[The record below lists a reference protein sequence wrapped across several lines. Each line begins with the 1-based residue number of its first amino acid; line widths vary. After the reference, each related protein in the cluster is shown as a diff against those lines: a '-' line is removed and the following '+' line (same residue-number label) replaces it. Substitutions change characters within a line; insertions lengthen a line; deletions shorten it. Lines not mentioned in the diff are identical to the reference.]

1 MALIILLFLHLILE
15 VHPQYLPQPFLS
27 VFPAVIT
34 QNGSVM
40 LDCGADK
47 TLYQCYFY
55 PKGQDE
61 NTTLSSS
68 CQLSLTGSELMWWT
82 GRSSGSP
89 EPVNMICFYSKKAT
103 AGSRPSDHSLPVAVL
118 ILDQKPT
125 ISLQYDFQRD
135 EFTAVC
141 EIQLSRSVIAEF
153 RCELYTG
160 DLQFLKGESQKSGFE
175 KLNCIF
181 TASKNDLFRRL
192 HSAKSREVSC
202 DYSLK
207 SHPSTRSPR
216 SDKYDIS
223 VVLPIPTQPSTTQ
236 QKSTTA
242 PPVSSTHKSTSKDP
256 TTSVAP
262 NTTCSTRA
270 PDIAPVITQ
279 VTQQNPTD
287 PPKNETT
294 ARTIT
299 TFTTSVIPTST
310 GVLIT
315 DSTGTRKREKSPA
328 TGLLLVTAV
337 SVTGIS
343 VFLGGV
349 MIIVLCSFIK
359 KQQSRKRFKVNSKTG
374 DQVWMSAMVSAP
386 ESSAEAPGTYSVISP
401 ADVFFQPSGNTT
413 PIKNCDNFD
422 PQAETYSEI
431 TPIAAP
437 PERSGSSKAKENSGC
452 SESDVYHMY
461 CTIPDLHVTPIQ
473 NDAVYSLLQKH

>member
-1 MALIILLFLHLILE
+1 
-15 VHPQYLPQPFLS
+15 
-27 VFPAVIT
+27 
-34 QNGSVM
+34 
-40 LDCGADK
+40 
-47 TLYQCYFY
+47 
-55 PKGQDE
+55 
-61 NTTLSSS
+61 
-68 CQLSLTGSELMWWT
+68 MWWT
-82 GRSSGSP
+82 RRSSGSP

-103 AGSRPSDHSLPVAVL
+103 AGSRPSDHSAPVAVL

-125 ISLQYDFQRD
+125 ISVQYDFQRD

-207 SHPSTRSPR
+207 SDPSTRSPR

-223 VVLPIPTQPSTTQ
+223 VFLPIPTQPSTTQ

-242 PPVSSTHKSTSKDP
+242 
-256 TTSVAP
+256 
-262 NTTCSTRA
+262 
-270 PDIAPVITQ
+270 VITQ

-315 DSTGTRKREKSPA
+315 GE
-328 TGLLLVTAV
+328 
-337 SVTGIS
+337 
-343 VFLGGV
+343 
-349 MIIVLCSFIK
+349 
-359 KQQSRKRFKVNSKTG
+359 
-374 DQVWMSAMVSAP
+374 
-386 ESSAEAPGTYSVISP
+386 
-401 ADVFFQPSGNTT
+401 
-413 PIKNCDNFD
+413 
-422 PQAETYSEI
+422 
-431 TPIAAP
+431 
-437 PERSGSSKAKENSGC
+437 
-452 SESDVYHMY
+452 
-461 CTIPDLHVTPIQ
+461 
-473 NDAVYSLLQKH
+473 